1 MPCVWSRDSLGANPN
16 LQVYLSILYMFTGI
30 FSSSSASSPPP
41 GSWSCGSSQILQ
53 KMLASSRAFGR
64 CNHLLYCDYH
74 LCFQSLLSGMS
85 THMTDPKRKK
95 TAMMRKALTRM
106 KTKIRVSFK
115 YNRKFLDLCI
125 FEQQCR
131 FRFINLIKRIGA
143 TNSLSIESNLW
154 GRYISSPFVASSL

>member
-85 THMTDPKRKK
+85 THMTDPKKKK
-95 TAMMRKALTRM
+95 TVMMRKALTRM
-106 KTKIRVSFK
+106 KMKIRVSNK
-115 YNRKFLDLCI
+115 KHRKFLDLCT
-125 FEQQCR
+125 FEQCR
-131 FRFINLIKRIGA
+131 FQFINLIKRIWA

-154 GRYISSPFVASSL
+154 GRYISSLFAAIPL

>member
-1 MPCVWSRDSLGANPN
+1 
-16 LQVYLSILYMFTGI
+16 
-30 FSSSSASSPPP
+30 
-41 GSWSCGSSQILQ
+41 
-53 KMLASSRAFGR
+53 
-64 CNHLLYCDYH
+64 
-74 LCFQSLLSGMS
+74 
-85 THMTDPKRKK
+85 MTDPKRKK

-154 GRYISSPFVASSL
+154 GDISALLSQQFPYKSLWVDDELVYQHG